1 MDIGFIGLGRM
12 GHSMAL
18 NLAKAGHNVKVYD
31 MRSDVVAQL
40 SETPGITGAKT
51 IAEAA
56 RNVDAVGTS
65 LPGPREVEAV
75 ALGEDGLLANMKPG
89 SVYVDLSTNA
99 PSMVRKVAAELAKKG
114 IDMIDAPVSGGTTGA
129 EAGTLSIMVGGD
141 KAVMDRVMP
150 MLTAIGSEDKI
161 YHCGDI
167 GAGDV
172 CKLCNNLVGIA
183 VPVISAEVLTMGVKA
198 GVDLKTLVEVI
209 GVSTGANRWITGTFP
224 RTVFRRQF
232 EPAFFSAALSSK
244 DTHLALDLAHEVG
257 VEMAMGEV
265 VGREFEYVLD
275 QGWAELNF
283 DAVVRAQ
290 EDRTG
295 ITLQLPDDGMP
306 QPPASGWRA

>member
-1 MDIGFIGLGRM
+1 
-12 GHSMAL
+12 
-18 NLAKAGHNVKVYD
+18 V
-31 MRSDVVAQL
+31 RSDVVAQL
-40 SETPGITGAKT
+40 SETPGITGART
-51 IAEAA
+51 IADAV
-56 RNVDAVGTS
+56 RNAEAVGTS
-65 LPGPREVEAV
+65 LPGPKEVEAV
-75 ALGEDGLLANMKPG
+75 ALGEGGLLASMRPG

-114 IDMIDAPVSGGTTGA
+114 LDMIDAPVSGGTTGA
-129 EAGTLSIMVGGD
+129 EQGTLSIMIGGN

-183 VPVISAEVLTMGVKA
+183 VPVISAEVLTLGVKA

-209 GVSTGANRWITGTFP
+209 GVSTGSNRWITGTFP
-224 RTVFRRQF
+224 RTVFRRKF

-244 DTHLALDLAHEVG
+244 DTHLALDLAKEVG
-257 VEMAMGEV
+257 IEMAMGSV
-265 VGREFEYVLD
+265 VGREFEYVLA
-275 QGWAELNF
+275 QGWSELNF

-295 ITLQLPDDGMP
+295 ITLELSEDNMP
-306 QPPASGWRA
+306 QPPASGWRT

>member
-1 MDIGFIGLGRM
+1 M

-18 NLAKAGHNVKVYD
+18 NLAKAGHNVTVYD
-31 MRSDVVAQL
+31 VRSDVVAQL
-40 SETPGITGAKT
+40 SETPGITGART
-51 IAEAA
+51 IADAV
-56 RNVDAVGTS
+56 RNAEAVGTS
-65 LPGPREVEAV
+65 LPGPKEVEAV
-75 ALGEDGLLANMKPG
+75 ALGEGGLLASMRPG

-114 IDMIDAPVSGGTTGA
+114 LDMIDAPVSGGTTGA
-129 EAGTLSIMVGGD
+129 EQGTLSIMIGGN

-183 VPVISAEVLTMGVKA
+183 VPVISAEVLTLGVKA

-209 GVSTGANRWITGTFP
+209 GVSTGSNRWITGTFP
-224 RTVFRRQF
+224 RTVFRRKF

-244 DTHLALDLAHEVG
+244 DTHLALDLAKEVG
-257 VEMAMGEV
+257 IEMAMGSV
-265 VGREFEYVLD
+265 VGREFEYVLG
-275 QGWAELNF
+275 QGWSELNF

-295 ITLQLPDDGMP
+295 ITLELSEDNMP

>member
-1 MDIGFIGLGRM
+1 MNVGFIGLGRM
-12 GHSMAL
+12 GNNMAR
-18 NLAKAGHNVKVYD
+18 NLAEKGHKVTVYD
-31 MRSDVVAQL
+31 VRPDVVAQM
-40 SETPGITGAKT
+40 SEIPGITGAKS

-56 RNVDAVGTS
+56 AGAEIVGTS
-65 LPGPREVEAV
+65 LPGPKEVEPVVLA
-75 ALGEDGLLANMKPG
+75 AGGLLEAMQPG
-89 SVYVDLSTNA
+89 TTYVDLSTNS
-99 PSMVRKVAAELAKKG
+99 PTLMRKLHAELAKKG
-114 IDMIDAPVSGGTTGA
+114 IGMLDAPVSGGVTGA

-141 KAVMDRVMP
+141 KALFEKVKP
-150 MLTAIGSEDKI
+150 FLACIGSEDKI
-161 YHCGDI
+161 YHCGDV

-183 VPVISAEVLTMGVKA
+183 VPVISAEVLTLGVKA

-209 GVSTGANRWITGTFP
+209 GVSTGSNRWITGTFP

-244 DTHLALDLAHEVG
+244 DTHLALDLAEEVG
-257 VEMAMGEV
+257 IPMAMGSV

-295 ITLQLPDDGMP
+295 IQLALPEDRMP